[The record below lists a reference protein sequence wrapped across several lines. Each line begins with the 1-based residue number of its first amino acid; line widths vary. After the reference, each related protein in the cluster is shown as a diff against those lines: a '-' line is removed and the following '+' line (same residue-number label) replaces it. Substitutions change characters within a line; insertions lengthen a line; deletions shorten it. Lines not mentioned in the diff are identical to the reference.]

1 MLKQAFQIDK
11 SPADPPEPVPGW
23 CIGARG
29 PKSAAARL
37 NDVTEV
43 QIDRWVAAGRVRV
56 EWRGRNRLVALDDIA
71 RLAAAAR
78 DLDLPAPL
86 TQRLADRRRRRAAAP
101 ELPLRPD
108 DGDGAGEGAR

>member
-1 MLKQAFQIDK
+1 MEGKALRHFN
-11 SPADPPEPVPGW
+11 PADPPEPVPSW
-23 CIGARG
+23 AVVARG

-37 NDVTEV
+37 NDVTED

-56 EWRGRNRLVALDDIA
+56 EWRGRNLPFALDDVA

-86 TQRLADRRRRRAAAP
+86 TMRLADRRRRREAAP
-101 ELPLRPD
+101 ELPFHD
-108 DGDGAGEGAR
+108 AEGGGEGGR